1 MARLLARAI
10 RTHRR
15 RLSQIVL
22 VVVVV
27 AIGLQF
33 HSALPQETSV
43 NVVLGTDHDQ
53 VTDLRMAYVQDGQV
67 YHGAHFRYPAGAPSR
82 VHHRVD
88 LATGKYTLECDVMRR
103 DGTQQH
109 VTRGLSVPV
118 EGQLRLQIAP

>member
-1 MARLLARAI
+1 
-10 RTHRR
+10 
-15 RLSQIVL
+15 
-22 VVVVV
+22 
-27 AIGLQF
+27 
-33 HSALPQETSV
+33 V

-67 YHGAHFRYPAGAPSR
+67 YHGAHFSYPAGAPSR

-88 LATGKYTLECDVMRR
+88 LATGRYTLECDVMRR